1 MQIRNVQT
9 NFSIFQCFNLSISQ
23 NIPFY
28 PKIQNLILNN
38 SSPNKLFIC
47 KQISVVLILL
57 EIKFSYLKENWL
69 QDATLVAI

>member
-1 MQIRNVQT
+1 M
-9 NFSIFQCFNLSISQ
+9 
-23 NIPFY
+23 PFY
-28 PKIQNLILNN
+28 HKIKNLILNN

-47 KQISVVLILL
+47 KQLISVVLILL